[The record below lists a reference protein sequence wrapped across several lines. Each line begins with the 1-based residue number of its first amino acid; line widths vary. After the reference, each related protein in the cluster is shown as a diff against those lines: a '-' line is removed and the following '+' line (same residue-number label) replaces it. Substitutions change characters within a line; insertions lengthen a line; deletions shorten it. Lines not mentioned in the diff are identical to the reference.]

1 MQHGIPDEWISS
13 LADHCLVQA
22 GNWENGSQMLNH
34 LIKLGV
40 DPVAYPPIAKAL
52 CKMARDLVAPTYNGL
67 YPDGL
72 RGQCILSRKVAPLP
86 REPPLPVLNKA
97 HHMG

>member
-1 MQHGIPDEWISS
+1 M
-13 LADHCLVQA
+13 VQA
-22 GNWENGSQMLNH
+22 GDWENGSKMLNH
-34 LIKLGV
+34 LTKLGV

-52 CKMARDLVAPTYNGL
+52 CKRARDLVAFTYNGL

-86 REPPLPVLNKA
+86 REPPLPVLIVA
-97 HHMG
+97 HHMGQLIWQD